1 MSNFPTNIRKPAYPL
16 EEEIVK
22 SQVRTEFENGVV
34 QSRARYTTHKYRWT
48 LNYPVMTTV
57 DYQILRAHFYNNVG
71 NTFNWVYPTITSHEL
86 SGSTIAVR
94 YTEGSLKASW
104 INKRYWSLSVQLEQK

>member
-1 MSNFPTNIRKPAYPL
+1 MSNFPTNIRKPSYPL

-22 SQVRTEFENGVV
+22 TQVRTEFESGIV
-34 QSRARYTTHKYRWT
+34 QSRPRYTTHKHRWT
-48 LNYPVMTTV
+48 LSYVVMTNV

-86 SGSTIAVR
+86 SASTIKVR
-94 YTEGSLKASW
+94 YTENSLRASW
-104 INKRYWSLSVQLEQK
+104 INKNYWSVSVQLEEA